1 VKSYLRK
8 LLIISGLCFS
18 VFAGSVSAAAITQA
32 QTSYDDVAY
41 NYTVIGPATRT
52 YNCLAYALGITSYWV
67 WPWNSETA
75 TQSQVDTYL
84 SQMGYSGS
92 PFGYV
97 YSIPGI
103 ISYGPGPNSIN
114 HFARATAAY
123 VAKAKWGEA
132 ELMQTSW
139 DPYKPTGP
147 YGPAQRY
154 YN

>member
-1 VKSYLRK
+1 MYAP
-8 LLIISGLCFS
+8 LLFDTAEEHRSS
-18 VFAGSVSAAAITQA
+18 
-32 QTSYDDVAY
+32 
-41 NYTVIGPATRT
+41 PR
-52 YNCLAYALGITSYWV
+52 V